1 MYFLQNKYLCQ
12 YERKVFYHRVW
23 LECING
29 GKQIKRASPMYILQN
44 GYLCDS
50 HWPWAT
56 PHQRY
61 CPNKHN
67 MQLALPLRYRQYH
80 VDVSIFCEYHV
91 VVSIFCQYHF
101 DDAITSNF
109 DFHYHWICRTRVITA
124 WGRYLSKCMSV
135 GKI

>member
-1 MYFLQNKYLCQ
+1 MCISYKINIYANMK
-12 YERKVFYHRVW
+12 EVFYHRVW

-29 GKQIKRASPMYILQN
+29 GKQIKRASLMYILQN

-61 CPNKHN
+61 CPNQHN
-67 MQLALPLRYRQYH
+67 MQLVLPPRYCQYH
-80 VDVSIFCEYHV
+80 VG
-91 VVSIFCQYHF
+91 VSIFCQYRF

-109 DFHYHWICRTRVITA
+109 DFHYHWMCRTRVITA
-124 WGRYLSKCMSV
+124 WGGYSSSKRMSV